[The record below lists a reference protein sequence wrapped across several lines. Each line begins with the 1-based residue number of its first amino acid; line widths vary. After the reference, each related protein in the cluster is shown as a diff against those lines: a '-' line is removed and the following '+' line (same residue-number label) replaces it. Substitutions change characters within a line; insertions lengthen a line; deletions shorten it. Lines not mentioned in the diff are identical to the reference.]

1 MKLSKEVKTGILALL
16 AIFMVIYGYSFLK
29 GSNLFSSDRT
39 FYVTYDHVAGLAI
52 SAPVTIN
59 GYAIGQVKNIDFE
72 DQSGRLLVTFSLT
85 KDFDFSK
92 NSLVRIYSTS
102 FIGGNALAIIPEF
115 DTNNIAQDG
124 DTLRGEVEKG
134 MLETVKKA
142 LRPLEERVYHT
153 MSGLDTLLY
162 NFNYVLN
169 DSTKKDLTEAVA
181 SLNKTLHNFEGVSG
195 DLNSLLKENKPKLDS
210 TFTYIE
216 TTTENLAKFT
226 DSLSQINIKAMAANL
241 EATLASFDAIMK
253 KMENGEGSI
262 GKLLNDD
269 ELYKNLESASKEL
282 EELLRDLKE
291 NPKRYVHISVF
302 GKKQKEYEPSETE
315 NN

>member
-1 MKLSKEVKTGILALL
+1 MKLSKEIKTGILALL
-16 AIFMVIYGYSFLK
+16 AIFLVIYGYSFLK

-39 FYVTYDHVAGLAI
+39 FYVSYDNVAGLAV

-72 DQSGRLLVTFSLT
+72 DQTGRLLVTFSLK

-115 DTNNIAQDG
+115 DPNNVAQDG
-124 DTLRGEVEKG
+124 DTLQGEIEKG
-134 MLETVKKA
+134 MLETVTSGLK
-142 LRPLEERVYHT
+142 PLETRIYKT
-153 MSGLDTLLY
+153 LSGLDTLLF
-162 NFNYVLN
+162 NFNEILN
-169 DSTKKDLTEAVA
+169 DTTKKDLTEAVA
-181 SLNKTLHNFEGVSG
+181 SLNKSMNSFEGVSAN
-195 DLNSLLKENKPKLDS
+195 LNSLLIENKPKLDS
-210 TFTYIE
+210 TFTYLE
-216 TTTENLAKFT
+216 TTTGNLAKFT

-241 EATLASFDAIMK
+241 EATLESFDAIMK

-262 GKLLNDD
+262 GKLLND
-269 ELYKNLESASKEL
+269 EQLYKNLEGASKEL

-302 GKKQKEYEPSETE
+302 GKKQKEYKPSETE